1 MSEGCV
7 RYAVS
12 CVRYC
17 ERERPTERARA
28 VARAGEYK
36 CDYLAVREV
45 RGVF

>member
-1 MSEGCV
+1 MRGVCG
-7 RYAVS
+7 VS
-12 CVRYC
+12 CVRVLRA
-17 ERERPTERARA
+17 RERPTERARA

>member
-1 MSEGCV
+1 MRGVCG
-7 RYAVS
+7 VS

-17 ERERPTERARA
+17 ERERATERARA

-45 RGVF
+45 RGVFL